1 MLRNKEIY
9 QLEQQL
15 EWLEEK
21 LKYARLHEIHIH
33 KGQPEI
39 LAYIYMHKD
48 CKQYDIAKYL
58 GISRA
63 SVGVSV
69 KRMAKQGYLE
79 VIPSDKDS
87 RATML
92 QITQKGIK
100 LLVQS
105 DMVMDEYITKKYA
118 GLSDE
123 EVDLYI
129 QLQTKIKK
137 NLSLL
142 YKEDETLE

>member
-21 LKYARLHEIHIH
+21 LKYARLHKIHIH

>member
-15 EWLEEK
+15 DWLEEK
-21 LKYARLHEIHIH
+21 LKYKRLNKIEMH

-48 CKQYDIAKYL
+48 CKQYEIAKYL

-63 SVGVSV
+63 SIGVSV
-69 KRMAKQGYLE
+69 KRMEKQGFIE
-79 VIPSDKDS
+79 VVPNKEDA

-92 QITQKGIK
+92 QITKKGVK

-105 DMVMDEYITKKYA
+105 DMVMDEYITKKYD
-118 GLSDE
+118 GFSDDE
-123 EVDLYI
+123 IDQYI
-129 QLQTKIKK
+129 RLQTKIKN
-137 NLSLL
+137 NLSSL
-142 YKEDETLE
+142 YKKDESDK